1 MAVFIKLF
9 LRVRANVD
17 DLSDQIKPQD
27 RADEGRS
34 GDETVE
40 GFVETFLPRFRLRS
54 VTAQQVRCGCV
65 LAFA

>member
-1 MAVFIKLF
+1 
-9 LRVRANVD
+9 VD
-17 DLSDQIKPQD
+17 DLSDQVKPQG

-40 GFVETFLPRFRLRS
+40 GFVEAFLPRFRLRF